1 MAILLRHGVASAWR
15 GCQRPRE
22 YYVEASKG
30 DVCTVYE
37 TRDKAREGGSGER
50 ESNRGR
56 QAEAG
61 GMRQSRPNGRYR
73 WESGDGDGGGVRLSK
88 SGMQDTLT
96 SWLSS
101 MKM

>member
-1 MAILLRHGVASAWR
+1 MLR
-15 GCQRPRE
+15 CQ
-22 YYVEASKG
+22 KG
-30 DVCTVYE
+30 MSVLYTKQE
-37 TRDKAREGGSGER
+37 TRQERGQVER

-56 QAEAG
+56 RAEAG